1 MNAADGLGGKVAL
14 VTGAAGG
21 IGRVTAARFGAAGC
35 RVVAADLDEAGG
47 ARTAAAI
54 VAAGGEAMAAG
65 VDVADESSVKAAFK
79 QARDRYGPVDALVNV
94 AGVWAG
100 GSVTEL
106 AVEDWDRTMAVNAR
120 GVFLCAR
127 EALPDMVARRG
138 GAIVSVASIAAL
150 KGTRRAGAYNPSKAA
165 VVALTKNMALDY
177 AEHGIRVNAICP
189 GLIGGTD
196 MELELRRFRGDTPDY
211 QEWVVGLHPLG
222 RLGTPDD
229 VADAAVF
236 LASHRASW
244 ITGTCLVVDGGCM
257 TGY

>member
-1 MNAADGLGGKVAL
+1 MSAASELSGRVAF

-21 IGRVTAARFGAAGC
+21 IGRVVAARFGGAGG
-35 RVVAADLDEAGG
+35 RVVAADIDEAGA
-47 ARTAAAI
+47 ARTAEEI
-54 VAAGGEAMAAG
+54 TAAGGQAWAVG
-65 VDVADESSVKAAFK
+65 VDVADQSSVAAAFK

-100 GSVTEL
+100 GTVTEL

-127 EALPDMVARRG
+127 EALPDMVARGG

-165 VVALTKNMALDY
+165 VVGLTKNMALDY
-177 AEHGIRVNAICP
+177 AEHHVRVNAICP

-196 MELELRRFRGDTPDY
+196 MELELRRFRGDTPEY
-211 QEWVVGLHPLG
+211 QDWVIGLHPLG
-222 RLGTPDD
+222 RLGTPED
-229 VADAAVF
+229 VAEAAVF
-236 LASHRASW
+236 LASDRASW
-244 ITGTCLVVDGGCM
+244 ITGTCLLVDGGCM